1 MLKKILLNSLKL
13 ILAGGLLWWLIN
25 SGKLNWELLI
35 EMRRYPHR
43 LLLAFAFC
51 FLNLYLGTWRF
62 RFLLQV
68 RTERPIGLMELFSLN
83 WIGMF
88 FSSVLPGS
96 VTGDVVKVFYVQ
108 KLDANFSKSFLLF
121 SCLLDR
127 IMGLVGLI
135 LMMGAFS
142 MVNYGDLIALS
153 PKLIPLLSFNFFL
166 LGSILLAIGLFFWF
180 PQIPT
185 HVFENLAHRFE
196 NFSLFRRVS
205 MLWKDMLAVR
215 PQIGRAILISIV
227 IQFLGAVIFYL
238 LVSPQFETHLSLSM
252 ALSFIPLGFMAV
264 ALPISPAGLGVGH
277 AAFQALFTFA
287 GESNGA
293 NFFNMYFVVM
303 LAFNLLG
310 IIPWLSYRKK

>member
-1 MLKKILLNSLKL
+1 
-13 ILAGGLLWWLIN
+13 
-25 SGKLNWELLI
+25 
-35 EMRRYPHR
+35 
-43 LLLAFAFC
+43 
-51 FLNLYLGTWRF
+51 
-62 RFLLQV
+62 
-68 RTERPIGLMELFSLN
+68 
-83 WIGMF
+83 
-88 FSSVLPGS
+88 
-96 VTGDVVKVFYVQ
+96 
-108 KLDANFSKSFLLF
+108 
-121 SCLLDR
+121 
-127 IMGLVGLI
+127 
-135 LMMGAFS
+135 
-142 MVNYGDLIALS
+142 
-153 PKLIPLLSFNFFL
+153 
-166 LGSILLAIGLFFWF
+166 
-180 PQIPT
+180 
-185 HVFENLAHRFE
+185 
-196 NFSLFRRVS
+196 